1 MDKKLNLK
9 DINDFEV
16 VTEEEAKRIFREVCK
31 LNDNQAHIDLNFL
44 RRLLAINKNNYDKT
58 FLKFLTQYRLIDE
71 MKNGKFNKENAH
83 NVVFNEDEFVNFLT
97 GKDIKELIFDDNMDL
112 NQKRFKIEDY
122 AKIYE
127 LIGGDDGGIKKE
139 VLKKN
144 IEEVLKLLNIDENEE
159 NLGQIAEE
167 QAKEVIELLAS
178 NENSLSTEDFMNIMT
193 SNTPIPENIEEI
205 L

>member
-16 VTEEEAKRIFREVCK
+16 VTEEEAKKIFRELCK
-31 LNDNQAHIDLNFL
+31 LNDNQAQIDLNFL

-127 LIGGDDGGIKKE
+127 LIGGDDGGI
-139 VLKKN
+139 
-144 IEEVLKLLNIDENEE
+144 
-159 NLGQIAEE
+159 
-167 QAKEVIELLAS
+167 
-178 NENSLSTEDFMNIMT
+178 NSSFFI
-193 SNTPIPENIEEI
+193 I
-205 L
+205 

>member
-16 VTEEEAKRIFREVCK
+16 VTEEEAKKIFRELCK
-31 LNDNQAHIDLNFL
+31 LNDNQAQIDLNFL

-178 NENSLSTEDFMNIMT
+178 NENSLSTEDFKNIMT
-193 SNTPIPENIEEI
+193 SNTPILENIEEI

>member
-1 MDKKLNLK
+1 M
-9 DINDFEV
+9 
-16 VTEEEAKRIFREVCK
+16 
-31 LNDNQAHIDLNFL
+31 
-44 RRLLAINKNNYDKT
+44 
-58 FLKFLTQYRLIDE
+58 TQYRLIDE

-193 SNTPIPENIEEI
+193 SNTPIPENFEEI

>member
-1 MDKKLNLK
+1 MYSFLNSALK
-9 DINDFEV
+9 IS
-16 VTEEEAKRIFREVCK
+16 
-31 LNDNQAHIDLNFL
+31 LNSS
-44 RRLLAINKNNYDKT
+44 K
-58 FLKFLTQYRLIDE
+58 
-71 MKNGKFNKENAH
+71 
-83 NVVFNEDEFVNFLT
+83 DEFVNFLT

>member
-16 VTEEEAKRIFREVCK
+16 VTEEEAKKIFRELCK
-31 LNDNQAHIDLNFL
+31 LNDNQAQIDLNFL

-193 SNTPIPENIEEI
+193 SNTSMPDRFEDIM
-205 L
+205 

>member
-16 VTEEEAKRIFREVCK
+16 VTEEEAKKIFRELCK
-31 LNDNQAHIDLNFL
+31 LNDNQAQIDLNFL
-44 RRLLAINKNNYDKT
+44 RRVLAINKNNYDKT

>member
-16 VTEEEAKRIFREVCK
+16 VTEEEAKKIFRELCK
-31 LNDNQAHIDLNFL
+31 LNDNQAQIDLNFL

-193 SNTPIPENIEEI
+193 SNTPIPENFEEI

>member
-16 VTEEEAKRIFREVCK
+16 VTEEEAKKIFRELCK
-31 LNDNQAHIDLNFL
+31 LNDNQAQIDLNFL

-122 AKIYE
+122 AKVYE

-139 VLKKN
+139 ELKKN
-144 IEEVLKLLNIDENEE
+144 IEEVLKLLNLDENED

>member
-16 VTEEEAKRIFREVCK
+16 VTEEEAKKIFRELCK
-31 LNDNQAHIDLNFL
+31 LNDNQAQIDLNFL

-112 NQKRFKIEDY
+112 NQKRYKIEDY
-122 AKIYE
+122 AKVYE

>member
-16 VTEEEAKRIFREVCK
+16 VTEEEAKKIFRELCK
-31 LNDNQAHIDLNFL
+31 LNDNQAQIDLNFL